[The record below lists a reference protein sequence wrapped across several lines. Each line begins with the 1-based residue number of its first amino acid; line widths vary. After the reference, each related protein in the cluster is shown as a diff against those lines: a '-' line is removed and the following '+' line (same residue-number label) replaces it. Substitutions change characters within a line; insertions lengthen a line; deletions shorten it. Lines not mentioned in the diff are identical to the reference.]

1 MRWISRM
8 APLALAVLALMTTA
22 PVQAGDDTPT
32 VKPQELLS
40 AMKTDPR
47 LLVLDVRTPKEYD
60 SGHVPG
66 AINVPYDQLPARVSE
81 VTDRDPDRVV
91 VYCERGGRAAKAE
104 KTLKEAGVE
113 NVQHLEGDMQ
123 GWRRDKL
130 PTKRPLESVQKP

>member
-1 MRWISRM
+1 MRRINWL
-8 APLALAVLALMTTA
+8 AALAVAMFLAPSISA
-22 PVQAGDDTPT
+22 RADDVPL
-32 VKPQELLS
+32 VKPQELIS
-40 AMKTDPR
+40 AMKTDPK

-66 AINVPYDQLPARVSE
+66 AINVPYDELPARISE
-81 VTDRDPDRVV
+81 VRDRDPDRVV

-104 KTLKEAGVE
+104 KTLKAAGVT

-130 PTKRPLESVQKP
+130 PMKRPLESVEKP